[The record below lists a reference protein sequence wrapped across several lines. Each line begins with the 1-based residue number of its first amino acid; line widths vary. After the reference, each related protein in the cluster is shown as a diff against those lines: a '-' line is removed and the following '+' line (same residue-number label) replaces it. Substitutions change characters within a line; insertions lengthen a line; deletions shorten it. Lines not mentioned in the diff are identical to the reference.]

1 METTIRHWLTVVARA
16 AGLQG
21 ANELSMGSDAEIETA
36 WNQVMEETGV
46 GPRELAKVIAHHF
59 KLDVADLG
67 SRAPQAHNLI
77 PGRLARRLGVL
88 PLAYTD
94 RSLDVATADPVSLHI
109 ERELGLITDR
119 TVKYEVASPAEIRDA
134 IEKTYDL
141 DGEAA
146 RSASYEIPEL
156 GALGVSRILVVDDDP
171 EMRILL
177 RRALE
182 NGPFEVTEAED
193 GETALEKLEDGGID
207 LVTLDLNLPGMK
219 GTEVLERIRRRPRSR
234 ELPVVVATGY
244 GDPEIEI
251 SLFEAGADDF
261 LVKPVDPRRFLLRV
275 EAVLRRRSATR
286 RLS

>member
-16 AGLQG
+16 AGLRG
-21 ANELSMGSDAEIETA
+21 AKALSMGSETETETA
-36 WNQVMEETGV
+36 WSRVMRQTGI
-46 GPRELAKVIAHHF
+46 GSWELAEVIARHF
-59 KLDVADLG
+59 KLTVADLE

-77 PGRLARRLGVL
+77 PGSLARRLGVL
-88 PLAYTD
+88 PLAYSD

-109 ERELGLITDR
+109 ERELGLISDR
-119 TVKYEVASPAEIRDA
+119 TVKYEVAPPAAIREA
-134 IEKTYDL
+134 IEDTYEH

-146 RSASYEIPEL
+146 PETPYEISEL
-156 GALGVSRILVVDDDP
+156 EALGVSRVLVVDDDP
-171 EMRILL
+171 EMRVLL

-182 NGPFEVTEAED
+182 EGPFEVTEAEN
-193 GETALEKLEDGGID
+193 GEAALQKLEEGGID

-251 SLFEAGADDF
+251 RLFEAGADDF
-261 LVKPVDPRRFLLRV
+261 VVKPVDPRRFLLRV
-275 EAVLRRRSATR
+275 EAVLRRRSAT
-286 RLS
+286 SPPS